1 MKCDNKH
8 TIKKITKSLFDIDSS
23 SSEEWVESG
32 DSLDDVEIGLEE
44 AEEVE
49 VSQIKDHKLGDYIVA
64 KFLSTGKKSLRNT
77 VYKYVAVILQ
87 KMSDCDFQIQCLKSV
102 NKQKNSVCGYRR

>member
-8 TIKKITKSLFDIDSS
+8 TLKKITKSLFDVDSS

-49 VSQIKDHKLGDYIVA
+49 VSQIKDLKLGDYIVA
-64 KFLSTGKKSLRNT
+64 KFLST
-77 VYKYVAVILQ
+77 
-87 KMSDCDFQIQCLKSV
+87 
-102 NKQKNSVCGYRR
+102 